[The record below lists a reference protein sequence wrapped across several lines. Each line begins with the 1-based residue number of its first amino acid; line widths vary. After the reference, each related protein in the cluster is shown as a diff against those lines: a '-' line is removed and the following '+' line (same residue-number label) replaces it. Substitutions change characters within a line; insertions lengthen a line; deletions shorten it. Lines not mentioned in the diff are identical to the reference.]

1 MFLFFARGTRLLL
14 LHQSFKNHFHAAL
27 PDHAAGVQ
35 IGVLLVPCGGPVEK
49 AAGGSGIGGLQQISA
64 KKNFSRTLR
73 PRSTAAVG
81 YNPKIPKSAVSAVAP
96 VR

>member
-1 MFLFFARGTRLLL
+1 LTTKAF
-14 LHQSFKNHFHAAL
+14 
-27 PDHAAGVQ
+27 
-35 IGVLLVPCGGPVEK
+35 EK